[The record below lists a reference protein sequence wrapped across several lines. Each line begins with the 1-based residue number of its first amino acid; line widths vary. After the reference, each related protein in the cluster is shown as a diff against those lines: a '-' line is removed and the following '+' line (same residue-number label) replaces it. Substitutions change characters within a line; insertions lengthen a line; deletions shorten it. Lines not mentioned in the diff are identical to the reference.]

1 MSNFEYSRL
10 GGNEGMIPA
19 GTKIKTYTDTDGAQ
33 VQYVINISHNEQLTH
48 EGQSYTVTD
57 TRAINNTTAKWMLDT
72 NGSGKE
78 IHAIFTLTCSGEAT
92 YTLIEGADRS
102 AGTPIPAVNRNRV
115 STNTSLVEFSYA
127 PTDGTTDG
135 NITLFTIHTGSTA
148 QGANIGIEG
157 SSQSPLEW
165 ILKPGTKYVITIQTY
180 ANVRA
185 TCGITWIEE

>member
-1 MSNFEYSRL
+1 MTYFEYAKL

-19 GTKIKTYTDTDGAQ
+19 GTKIRTYLTTDGAE

-57 TRAINNTTAKWMLDT
+57 TRSINNTTAKWMLDT

-102 AGTPIPAVNRNRV
+102 TGTPITAVNRNRV
-115 STNTSLVEFSYA
+115 SSNTSLVGFSYN
-127 PTDGTTDG
+127 PTGGTTDG
-135 NITLFTIHTGSTA
+135 STTLFTIHTGSTS

-165 ILKPGTKYVITIQTY
+165 ILKPDTKYIITIQTY